1 MTTGPLAQRETPA
14 AVQEIIALVF
24 PAVMTLRY
32 SEWTE
37 GAGNEV
43 SEGSVLLLI
52 LQTSTELFVAS
63 PPCLNKAFFQ
73 LSYSPGFS

>member
-43 SEGSVLLLI
+43 SEGSVLFLI
-52 LQTSTELFVAS
+52 LSRRQAQSFLL
-63 PPCLNKAFFQ
+63 PPRRA
-73 LSYSPGFS
+73 